1 MPPAQPVD
9 HPVLKRVTG
18 TAGGE
23 LGDRSSG
30 ASLLPLGLQVSSGP
44 FITDNTITVIVNR
57 P

>member
-44 FITDNTITVIVNR
+44 FITDNIITVIANR